1 MALTEEQSR
10 CREVILSQDYAD
22 FVVSYGGNLEVMI
35 EAYDPVCYEVIDS
48 QFVVIHRPLPPD
60 GRLNPDAYSYNL
72 IPDVMG
78 LLDTTSMEQSGILP
92 VHYSPGS
99 GFRGNG
105 VMVGVIDTGID
116 YTHPAFRFS
125 NGVTRV
131 LSIWDQTIQSDQVP
145 ERFPYGTVYSREQI
159 DEALTS
165 EEPFSVVPTRDED
178 GHGTFIAGIMAGSED
193 LANGFIGAAPEAS
206 IAVVKLKP
214 AKEYLR
220 EHYILKEGSLAY
232 QETDVMMAVE
242 FLRGQS
248 RRYRMPLII
257 CIGIGNGLGSH
268 DGTSSLSQYFNI
280 VNNITGIGI
289 VAAAGNELGK
299 AHHYAGFI
307 SRAEDSNTVELR
319 VGEGERGFQMELW
332 GSLADVFSVEVI
344 SPEGERIARSQSRLG
359 QSQRVRL
366 LFEETEIY
374 IADKSAG
381 LSGGQFLMVLQ
392 LRNPT
397 PGIWT
402 FRVFGDRILNGHFNL
417 WLPMEKFIREDTFFL
432 SPEPDVT
439 LVSIAT
445 TSSVV
450 VTSNYNHYND
460 SLYIHSSRG
469 FTSDGFIKPDVAA
482 PGVSVYGPVPGG
494 GYGQRTGSS
503 ISAAHGAGAAALLME
518 WGLLNQ
524 IINNMDGNDIR
535 RLLIQGA
542 ARKTGEVYPNQGW
555 GYGTLNLKN
564 TFETLRVVR

>member
-1 MALTEEQSR
+1 MPLTEEQAR
-10 CREVILSQDYAD
+10 CRDVILSQDYAD
-22 FVVSYGGNLEVMI
+22 FVVHYGGNLEVMKNT
-35 EAYDPVCYEVIDS
+35 YNPTCYEVIDS
-48 QFVVIHRPLPPD
+48 QFVIIHRPLPPD
-60 GRLNPDAYSYNL
+60 GRLDPDAYSYNL

-92 VHYSPGS
+92 VHYSPAS
-99 GFRGNG
+99 GFRGRG

-116 YTHPAFRFS
+116 YTHPAFQFS
-125 NGVTRV
+125 NGATRI
-131 LSIWDQTIQSDQVP
+131 LSIWDQTIQSDQTP
-145 ERFPYGTVYSREQI
+145 ERFPYGTMYSREAI
-159 DEALTS
+159 DEALRS
-165 EEPFSVVPTRDED
+165 EDPFSIVPTRDTE

-193 LANGFIGAAPEAS
+193 VSGGFIGAAPEAS
-206 IAVVKLKP
+206 IAAVKLKP

-220 EHYILKEGSLAY
+220 NYYVLRDDALAY

-242 FLRGQS
+242 FLRSQS
-248 RRYRMPLII
+248 SRYRMPLII

-268 DGTSSLSQYFNI
+268 EGTSTISQYFNI
-280 VNNITGIGI
+280 VNNITGTCI

-299 AHHYAGFI
+299 AHHYSGFI
-307 SRAEDSNTVELR
+307 QRADDSNMVELR
-319 VGEGERGFQMELW
+319 VGEGEKGFQMEIW
-332 GSLADVFSVEVI
+332 GTLADVFSVEVI

-359 QSQRVRL
+359 QSQRVKL

-392 LRNPT
+392 LRRPT

-402 FRVFGDRILNGHFNL
+402 FRIYGDRILNGHFNI
-417 WLPMEKFIREDTFFL
+417 WLPMEKFIQADTFFL
-432 SPEPDVT
+432 NPDPDVT
-439 LVSIAT
+439 LVSLAT
-445 TSSVV
+445 TSSIV

-469 FTSDGFIKPDVAA
+469 FTSGGFVKPDVAA
-482 PGVSVYGPVPGG
+482 PGVNVYGPVTGG

-524 IINNMDGNDIR
+524 IIVNMDGHDIR

-542 ARKTGEVYPNQGW
+542 VRKTGEVYPNQGW

-564 TFETLRVVR
+564 TFETLRIVR